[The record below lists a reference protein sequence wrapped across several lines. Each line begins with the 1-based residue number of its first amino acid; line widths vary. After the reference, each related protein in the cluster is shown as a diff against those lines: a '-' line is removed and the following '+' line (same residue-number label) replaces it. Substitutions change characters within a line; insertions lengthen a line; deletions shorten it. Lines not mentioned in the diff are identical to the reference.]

1 MHEVV
6 EKNLEHKKAIE
17 LKDKQL
23 CHIKFFL
30 QGAKKS
36 YHIVIS
42 ENTENVENI
51 KQRYQQYQEQ
61 QQQEYFDREREY
73 FRKKQPKKYKKVVYE
88 EESDSEPEEKSEY
101 IHDETEE
108 IEEPKKKQTHKKE
121 KIISFSI
128 STMQR
133 EIRDKVFLGNTVS
146 PCNNAGWSSATDRT
160 ASNYSDVKE
169 KILKN

>member
-1 MHEVV
+1 M
-6 EKNLEHKKAIE
+6 
-17 LKDKQL
+17 
-23 CHIKFFL
+23 
-30 QGAKKS
+30 
-36 YHIVIS
+36 
-42 ENTENVENI
+42 
-51 KQRYQQYQEQ
+51 
-61 QQQEYFDREREY
+61 
-73 FRKKQPKKYKKVVYE
+73 YE

-108 IEEPKKKQTHKKE
+108 IEEPNKKQTHKKE

-128 STMQR
+128 SITMQR

-146 PCNNAGWSSATDRT
+146 PYDNAGRSSAIDRT

>member
-1 MHEVV
+1 M
-6 EKNLEHKKAIE
+6 
-17 LKDKQL
+17 
-23 CHIKFFL
+23 
-30 QGAKKS
+30 
-36 YHIVIS
+36 
-42 ENTENVENI
+42 
-51 KQRYQQYQEQ
+51 
-61 QQQEYFDREREY
+61 
-73 FRKKQPKKYKKVVYE
+73 YE
-88 EESDSEPEEKSEY
+88 EESDSEPEEKSKY

-128 STMQR
+128 SITMQR
-133 EIRDKVFLGNTVS
+133 EIRDNVFFFFIVS